1 MSPGYL
7 VRLRPTGPWRIG
19 PDSGARNRVDR
30 VYHSDTLYAAVCSAM
45 RQLGQFDEWLAATAI
60 AAGPPAV
67 RFSSAF
73 PFYRDTLFVEPPR
86 SHWPPPPSAKVR
98 WKGARFVPLA
108 VVETLLAE
116 RHLNEERWTVDGES
130 ECLVPTAAASH
141 PVGPFRAALRVN
153 AAVDR
158 ITGSSVEPHET
169 ACLEFRNEAG
179 LWIVVVFEDQDAESR
194 WGELVKAALRL
205 LADSGFGGERS
216 RGWGHAAAPE
226 FSEGDFPAMVLSAQP
241 PAPPGIE
248 GETVPVFETA
258 HWLLS
263 MYSPAEDDAVD
274 WRRGAYSCVVRG
286 GRVES
291 AAGQGAAKR
300 ALRMVTEG
308 SVVVAG
314 APPRGASPDVARDGF
329 PHPVYR
335 YGSPVA
341 VPVPVRLPN
350 VSKVAP

>member
-45 RQLGQFDEWLAATAI
+45 RQLGQLDEWLAATA
-60 AAGPPAV
+60 AFAGAPAV

-73 PFYRDTLFVEPPR
+73 PFHRDTLFVEPPK

-98 WKGARFVPLA
+98 WKGARFVPLT

-116 RHLNEERWTVDGES
+116 KHVDEERWTVDGES
-130 ECLVPTAAASH
+130 ECLIPTAAASRA
-141 PVGPFRAALRVN
+141 VGPFRAALRVS

-158 ITGSSVEPHET
+158 ITGANVEPHET
-169 ACLEFRNEAG
+169 ACLEFRAEAG
-179 LWIVVVFEDQDAESR
+179 LWTMVVFEDQDAENR
-194 WGELVKAALRL
+194 WGEPVKAAFRL

-226 FSEGDFPAMVLSAQP
+226 FSEGEFPAMLLSAQP
-241 PAPPGIE
+241 PAPSGVE

-258 HWLLS
+258 HWLLA
-263 MYSPAEDDAVD
+263 MYSPAEDDAVE
-274 WRRGAYSCVVRG
+274 WRRGTYTYVTRG
-286 GRVES
+286 GRVDS
-291 AAGQGAAKR
+291 AAGHGAAKR

-308 SVVVAG
+308 SVVFAG
-314 APPRGASPDVARDGF
+314 APPRGAAPDVAQDGF

-335 YGSPVA
+335 YGRPVA
-341 VPVPVRLPN
+341 VPIPVRLPN
-350 VSKVAP
+350 VAKVAP